1 MKDGVI
7 ETAYWLGEL
16 LETTPQEQEKITH
29 LLDQH
34 GTSEFWVWLKEWNF
48 SDELYAKLQI
58 VSEVLKNLK
67 EHTSWP

>member
-1 MKDGVI
+1 MREGAI

-16 LETTPQEQEKITH
+16 LEITPKEQQEIAR

-34 GTSEFWVWLKEWNF
+34 GTVGFWTRLNDWNF
-48 SDELYAKLQI
+48 SNELLTQLRA
-58 VSEVLKNLK
+58 VNEVLTRK